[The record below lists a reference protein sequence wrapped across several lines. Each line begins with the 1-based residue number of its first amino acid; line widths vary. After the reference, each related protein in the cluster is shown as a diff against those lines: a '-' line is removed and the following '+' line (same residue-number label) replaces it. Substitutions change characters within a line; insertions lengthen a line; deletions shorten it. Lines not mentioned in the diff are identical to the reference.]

1 MMESGSFS
9 ISIRLLIYGLSCQMI
24 LYIGNPLSG
33 AVFAVFNGGPYQ
45 SPRDDKL

>member
-1 MMESGSFS
+1 MIESGLFS
-9 ISIRLLIYGLSCQMI
+9 IFIRLLMDGLSCQMI